1 MLQLNILGIG
11 FASMMDGV
19 GGSGGGG
26 GAGVTN
32 VFKNRVYRRLY
43 PDITFLASKSYAI

>member
-26 GAGVTN
+26 GGSWEQG
-32 VFKNRVYRRLY
+32 FE
-43 PDITFLASKSYAI
+43 